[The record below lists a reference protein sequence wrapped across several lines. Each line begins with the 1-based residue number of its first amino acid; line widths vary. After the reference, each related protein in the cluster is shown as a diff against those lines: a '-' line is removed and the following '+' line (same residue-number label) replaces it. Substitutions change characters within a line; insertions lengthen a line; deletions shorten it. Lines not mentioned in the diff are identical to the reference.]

1 MAKKSKIVRELHLRK
16 MVEKYSSKRKELKAI
31 IKDTKT
37 SLEEQQK
44 AKDMLQTQPR
54 RSNPNRIKNR
64 CFLTGRP
71 KGYLR
76 KFGLSRIVFRE
87 MALRGEIPGVTKAS
101 W

>member
-1 MAKKSKIVRELHLRK
+1 MAKKSKVVREKQLRS
-16 MVEKYSSKRKELKAI
+16 MTEKYSEKRKELKSI
-31 IKDTKT
+31 IKNPKT
-37 SLEEQQK
+37 SQK
-44 AKDMLQTQPR
+44 DKVDAMNKLYSLPR

-87 MALRGEIPGVTKAS
+87 MAPRGEIPGVTKAS

>member
-1 MAKKSKIVRELHLRK
+1 MAKKSKVVREMNLQK
-16 MVEKYSSKRKELKAI
+16 MVDKYANKRAELKAI
-31 IKDTKT
+31 IKNPKLDMNEKRKAMKT
-37 SLEEQQK
+37 LHE
-44 AKDMLQTQPR
+44 LPL

>member
-1 MAKKSKIVRELHLRK
+1 MAKKSKVVREHHLK
-16 MVEKYSSKRKELKAI
+16 NMVNKYSTKRKELKGI
-31 IKDTKT
+31 IKDSKM
-37 SLEEQQK
+37 SMEEKQK
-44 AKDMLQTQPR
+44 AMKELYQLPR

-64 CFLTGRP
+64 CTVTGRP

>member
-1 MAKKSKIVRELHLRK
+1 MAKKSKIVREIHLKK
-16 MVEKYSSKRKELKAI
+16 MVDKYSAKRKELKSM
-31 IKDTKT
+31 IKDPKINQNDK
-37 SLEEQQK
+37 LAAMHQLYK
-44 AKDMLQTQPR
+44 LPR

-87 MALRGEIPGVTKAS
+87 MALKGEIPGVTKAS